1 MMKKYWNRLILSVLS
16 LMTAWTANAY
26 YVGDGHHYTEYGN
39 DGLTAKVYYSNDYGM
54 WVVDLGLN
62 NSQTYTTLQCD
73 IVVDSELFEF
83 YQDENQNLAYAF
95 TDRLMEKP
103 LMGSAI
109 ATHTLTSHIWDSG
122 FLRMVIGSPS
132 AKNVK
137 GTEGTVCFFG
147 LKVKDGATV
156 DTSKEYPVNLTN
168 IVLARNAEVDGK
180 VISVGYYLQGTIA
193 DPTYNC
199 YDANCRSAAIYGS
212 ISEKEWINF
221 QNGVATSPW
230 QVDVDLTLCSMTRL
244 GRVAPYESEYNY
256 QNRYNKNS
264 LLYVTETGQVSK
276 NNENVIVVNNNGL
289 SNTESLTLHDDGM
302 LFHAKMDFSAQ
313 KASYDRT
320 FVKDRWSTLCLPF
333 SIGEEKL
340 TELKETYGMTV
351 EELVSFDSAEGK
363 LKFDTS
369 SEIKANHPYIIRV
382 GSDCAPFKDMDFETT
397 VSKSTAM
404 DDAEIDGARM
414 FGTFETMTVDSSEE
428 MAYYGFNSSTGQ
440 FIRVGKNATLPS
452 FRACIAITTTSATV
466 GSMPAAL
473 ALEHLIETS
482 IEGVNVDKAASDD
495 AIYNMQGQK
504 MGSKDGKKLPKGVY
518 IIGGKKKIIK

>member
-1 MMKKYWNRLILSVLS
+1 MMKKYWNRLCLSVLS

-137 GTEGTVCFFG
+137 GIEGTVCFFG
-147 LKVKDGATV
+147 LKVKEGATV
-156 DTSKEYPVNLTN
+156 DQSKEYPVNLTN

-212 ISEKEWINF
+212 ISEKEWVNF

-230 QVDVDLTLCSMTRL
+230 QVDVDLTLCSMTGL

-289 SNTESLTLHDDGM
+289 SNTESLTVHDDGM

-340 TELKETYGMTV
+340 TELKVTYGMTV

-363 LKFDTS
+363 LRFDTS

-382 GSDCAPFKDMDFETT
+382 GSDCAPFKDMDFETI
-397 VSKSTAM
+397 VSKSSAM
-404 DDAEIDGARM
+404 DDAEKGGARM

-428 MAYYGFNSSTGQ
+428 MAYYGFNSSAGQ
-440 FIRVGKNATLPS
+440 FFLVGKNATLPP
-452 FRACIAITTTSATV
+452 FRACIAIPVV
-466 GSMPAAL
+466 GNNKAAAL
-473 ALEHLIETS
+473 SLSHSVETS
-482 IEGVNVDKAASDD
+482 INGVNADHITSDD
-495 AIYNMQGQK
+495 AIYNINGQK
-504 MGSKDGKKLPKGVY
+504 LGTNDGKNLPKGVY